1 MKVLLTTL
9 TLCLM
14 PMMAFAQTTTASTQ
28 VGTAAQSGSYS
39 GVNNNFSSSPNPSD
53 TTLRTA
59 PAISAPTLYTM
70 STCATPISGG
80 VSVVGVGVSAGTVY
94 SSKSC
99 EQEQEDAIYVP
110 LLGKLGQNDV
120 AMALLCENKD
130 VANAVSAV
138 GKACP
143 QVPVRA
149 TPAAFQQTT
158 TTTTTG
164 PGPAPA
170 PAPTPNPAVLEPPK
184 HCEQVFV
191 PPSNPDGAGYLQSVC
206 N

>member
-1 MKVLLTTL
+1 MKVLLTIIA
-9 TLCLM
+9 LCIM
-14 PMMAFAQTTTASTQ
+14 PAMAFAQTASTE
-28 VGTAAQSGSYS
+28 VGTAAQSGSYA

-53 TTLRTA
+53 TTVRAA

-110 LLGKLGQNDV
+110 LLGDLKQYDV

-130 VANAVSAV
+130 VADAVTAV
-138 GKACP
+138 GRTCP
-143 QVPVRA
+143 NVPVHT
-149 TPAAFQQTT
+149 TPAAFERTT
-158 TTTTTG
+158 TTTTTT
-164 PGPAPA
+164 PALPPAPA
-170 PAPTPNPAVLEPPK
+170 PAPNPAVLEQPK
-184 HCEQVFV
+184 SCQQVFV
-191 PPSNPDGAGYLQSVC
+191 PPTNPDGAGYLQQVC